1 MKLYREEILEHY
13 KNPKNFG
20 LIADPDFS
28 SGEHNPS
35 CGDSIAITGTIKDG
49 AIDEIGFE
57 GKGCALSIAMASK
70 LTEFVL
76 KKKISEISLED
87 SLILQLLGIALG
99 PNRMMC
105 GQLPINALKN
115 ALDKAKG

>member
-1 MKLYREEILEHY
+1 MRLYREEILQHY

-35 CGDSIAITGTIKDG
+35 CGDSIAISGKIKG
-49 AIDEIGFE
+49 GLIDEIGFE
-57 GKGCALSIAMASK
+57 GKGCALSITMASK

-76 KKKISEISLED
+76 KKKIQDLELED
-87 SLILQLLGIALG
+87 SLIVSLLGIDLG

-105 GQLPINALKN
+105 GQLSINALKK
-115 ALDKAKG
+115 ALNNIKS

>member
-1 MKLYREEILEHY
+1 MNLYREEILQHY
-13 KNPKNFG
+13 KNPRNFG
-20 LIADPDFS
+20 LIVNPDFS

-35 CGDSIAITGTIKDG
+35 CGDSIAISGKIKSG
-49 AIDEIGFE
+49 VIDEIGFE

-76 KKKISEISLED
+76 KKKIEDLDLSD
-87 SLILQLLGIALG
+87 SLILSLLGIELG

-105 GQLPINALKN
+105 GQLPLNALKN

>member
-1 MKLYREEILEHY
+1 MYKEEILYHY

-20 LIADPDFS
+20 LIENPDFS

-35 CGDSIAITGTIKDG
+35 CGDSVIITGRLSGGVIV
-49 AIDEIGFE
+49 EIGFE

-76 KKKISEISLED
+76 KKPVESLDLSD
-87 SLILQLLGIALG
+87 SLVVKLLGIDLG

-105 GQLPINALKN
+105 GKLPITALKN
-115 ALDKAKG
+115 GLDKAKV

>member
-1 MKLYREEILEHY
+1 MYKEEILYHY

-20 LIADPDFS
+20 LLENPDFS
-28 SGEHNPS
+28 SGEYNPS
-35 CGDSIAITGTIKDG
+35 CGDSVVITGRLLEGVIV
-49 AIDEIGFE
+49 EIGFE

-76 KKKISEISLED
+76 KKPVNSLDLSD
-87 SLILQLLGIALG
+87 SLVVKLLGIDLG

-105 GQLPINALKN
+105 GKLSITALN
-115 ALDKAKG
+115 NGLAKAKV